1 MWGVCAIF
9 FSYPSLLLPCAAT
22 AFWCIFFPSLFAA
35 SSSSC
40 ALFVLLLLSLLLPLV
55 SWPWIFNEISFQ
67 FLLATRAAVLSRM
80 LPVLL
85 QLCLCLCLWQM
96 PANESRIHVCVC
108 VCMCACHVFT
118 YGIFK
123 LKIFLQQNKMRRM
136 RHQLQLISWLKVS
149 NTFVIFEQG
158 RQMKVCKRKLWR
170 IMRKCAM

>member
-9 FSYPSLLLPCAAT
+9 LWYPSFFLPCAAT
-22 AFWCIFFPSLFAA
+22 AFWWIFFPSLFAA
-35 SSSSC
+35 SSSC
-40 ALFVLLLLSLLLPLV
+40 ALFVLLVLSLCRGHEYLMKLASSFFLQRALRFCLACCRCCCNCVCACGKCRRMSHV
-55 SWPWIFNEISFQ
+55 SMF
-67 FLLATRAAVLSRM
+67 
-80 LPVLL
+80 
-85 QLCLCLCLWQM
+85 
-96 PANESRIHVCVC
+96 VCV
-108 VCMCACHVFT
+108 CACHVFT

-158 RQMKVCKRKLWR
+158 RQMVVCKRKLWR